1 MTKVFIN
8 GHEGTTGLRIVER
21 LEARQ
26 DVELLSIPEAL
37 RKDPTAVAERINASD
52 ITFLCLPDAAA
63 RDAVALCTNPATKI
77 IDTSTAH
84 RTNTSWAYGFAEL
97 SAAHR
102 EKLAASRRVAVPG
115 CHASGFIS
123 LVYPLVAAGVV
134 SPDTF
139 LTATSITGYS
149 GGGKKMIAAYK
160 APDRPAGYDAPR
172 QYGLTQAHKHLPEMT
187 AVCGLNI
194 APAFMPIV
202 ADFYAGMVVSVPLSA
217 AWMQKKLGIEDLRAL
232 YAAHYA
238 GAKLVRMGKPDD
250 DGFICGNAL
259 AGKDFL
265 EIIVEGC
272 DERPVV
278 HARFDNLGKG
288 ASGAAVQCMNIL
300 MGADETTGLVVE

>member
-21 LEARQ
+21 LSSRS
-26 DVELLSIPEAL
+26 DIELIPIPDAL
-37 RKDPTAVAERINASD
+37 RKDPAAVAERINASD

-63 RDAVALCTNPATKI
+63 KEAVALCTNPAVKI

-84 RTNTSWAYGFAEL
+84 RTNPAWAYGFAEL

-102 EKLAASRRVAVPG
+102 EKLAASKRVAVPG

-123 LVYPLVAAGVV
+123 LVYPLIAAGVL

-139 LTATSITGYS
+139 LAATSVTGYS
-149 GGGKKMIAAYK
+149 GGGKKMIAAYG
-160 APDRPAGYDAPR
+160 AADRPEGYDAPR
-172 QYGLTQAHKHLPEMT
+172 QYGLNQAHKHLPEMT
-187 AVCGLNI
+187 AVCGLTVQ
-194 APAFMPIV
+194 PAFMPIV

-217 AWMQKKLGIEDLRAL
+217 QLMKKKLGVADLQAL

-238 GAKLVRMGKPDD
+238 GAKLVRMGEPDA
-250 DGFICGNAL
+250 DGFLCGNAL
-259 AGKDFL
+259 AGKDRL
-265 EIIVEGC
+265 EILVTGN

-300 MGADETTGLVVE
+300 MGADETAGLVIE